1 MLNLESNTAFIRP
14 HAYFLLHQ
22 GSFSETWKPLKM
34 CSLVPDP
41 FLPPSPDPSPEGQAG
56 AGKQRKPERSEARK
70 WLTGSWGGKEGF
82 PQEWG
87 INDHSDQVIPSNSSV
102 ENLASGPPLNDW
114 AWIYWP
120 KNKNKQ
126 MTVRRDMLASHWH
139 EEYVTWMLFSPF
151 VPISSLPPGV
161 GGWENP
167 IRPPPGQL
175 QQLID
180 FAVKIG
186 PVSRAQGLE
195 FIYQN
200 SRVCLSITRIG
211 YSTNC

>member
-1 MLNLESNTAFIRP
+1 MHTFSCIKSPSLRLESHWRCAAWCLTPSCLPAQTPLRRARP
-14 HAYFLLHQ
+14 GLGNK
-22 GSFSETWKPLKM
+22 GSRRGLKPGSD
-34 CSLVPDP
+34 SL
-41 FLPPSPDPSPEGQAG
+41 AHG
-56 AGKQRKPERSEARK
+56 AARKVSHRSEKHK
-70 WLTGSWGGKEGF
+70 W
-82 PQEWG
+82 
-87 INDHSDQVIPSNSSV
+87 
-102 ENLASGPPLNDW
+102 W

-139 EEYVTWMLFSPF
+139 EEYVTWILFSPF

-200 SRVCLSITRIG
+200 SRVFLSITRIG
-211 YSTNC
+211 YPTNCQYCAGYSINLLFSAFLS